1 MSGYEWDDDDDFDGA
16 SNDSNAMKE
25 LRKAYKAA
33 QRQNKELME
42 TLESLKSSVRER
54 SVKDVLAQRGVSQ
67 KVAKLIPAEAT
78 SAEEVEAWLDE
89 YGEVFGI
96 ESSNA
101 SSEEQ
106 PPAAPNPDL
115 QALGRISAQ
124 QSSGQPYSGDADQLD
139 ALIRGAQTPEE
150 LNKIL
155 FGSFT
160 GPQAV

>member
-16 SNDSNAMKE
+16 SNESNAMKE

-42 TLESLKSSVRER
+42 TLDSLKSSVRER
-54 SVKDVLAQRGVSQ
+54 SVKDVLASRGLSA
-67 KVAKLIPAEAT
+67 KVAKLIPSDAT

-96 ESSNA
+96 ESNA
-101 SSEEQ
+101 PSEEQ

-115 QALGRISAQ
+115 QAIGRISAQ

-155 FGSFT
+155 FGSIT

>member
-1 MSGYEWDDDDDFDGA
+1 MSGYEWDDDDDFEGA
-16 SNDSNAMKE
+16 SGDSGAIKE

-42 TLESLKSSVRER
+42 QLDSLKSSVRDR
-54 SVKDVLAQRGVSQ
+54 SVQDVIASRGLPS
-67 KVAKLIPAEAT
+67 KVAKLIPKDAA

-96 ESSNA
+96 KPD

-106 PPAAPNPDL
+106 QPAAPNPDL
-115 QALGRISAQ
+115 QAMSRISAA

-155 FGSFT
+155 FGNLT

>member
-33 QRQNKELME
+33 QRQNKELLE
-42 TLESLKSSVRER
+42 TLDSLKSSVRER
-54 SVKDVLAQRGVSQ
+54 SVKDVLAQRGVSP

-89 YGEVFGI
+89 FGEVFGI
-96 ESSNA
+96 ESNA
-101 SSEEQ
+101 PSEEQ
-106 PPAAPNPDL
+106 KPAAPDPDL
-115 QALGRISAQ
+115 QAIGRISAT

-139 ALIRGAQTPEE
+139 ALIRGAQSPEE

-155 FGSFT
+155 FGSLT

>member
-16 SNDSNAMKE
+16 SGDTNAMKE

-42 TLESLKSSVRER
+42 TLDSLKSSVRER
-54 SVKDVLAQRGVSQ
+54 SVKDVLASRGLPT
-67 KVAKLIPAEAT
+67 KVAKLIPSDAS

-89 YGEVFGI
+89 YGEIFGI
-96 ESSNA
+96 ESPA
-101 SSEEQ
+101 PSEEQ
-106 PPAAPNPDL
+106 KPAAPDPDL
-115 QALGRISAQ
+115 QAIGRISAA

-155 FGSFT
+155 FGSFS

>member
-1 MSGYEWDDDDDFDGA
+1 MSGYEWDDDDEFDGA

-33 QRQNKELME
+33 QRQNKELLD

-54 SVKDVLAQRGVSQ
+54 SVKDVLAQRGVSP

-89 YGEVFGI
+89 FGEVFGI
-96 ESSNA
+96 ESNT

-106 PPAAPNPDL
+106 KPAAPDPDL
-115 QALGRISAQ
+115 QAIGRISAQ